1 MGKRW
6 QKFADRKIYI
16 NHTLEISV
24 GRLFFLIIM
33 TVLLQFNVPIAW
45 ALPLF
50 SIKKKGKENELQ
62 EVSKDKTA

>member
-24 GRLFFLIIM
+24 GRLFFLTIM
-33 TVLLQFNVPIAW
+33 TILLQFNVPIAW

-50 SIKKKGKENELQ
+50 SIKKKKKENE
-62 EVSKDKTA
+62 STN